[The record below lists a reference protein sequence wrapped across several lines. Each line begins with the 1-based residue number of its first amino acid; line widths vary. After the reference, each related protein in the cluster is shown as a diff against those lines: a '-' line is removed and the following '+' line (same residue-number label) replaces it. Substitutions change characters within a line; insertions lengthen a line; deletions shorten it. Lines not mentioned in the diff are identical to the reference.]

1 MYNYSYKI
9 TYNNISEKDQNE
21 KYKKEI
27 LECFNQRNYNYE
39 EIAKI
44 QDHIFNTFEENE
56 SFLKLITYYQKN
68 QTFIPMDISLKTC
81 ITLLFQ
87 FDYLFKFHDCL
98 KDLNKD
104 NKNKQGYLMNI
115 LPQIPYTN
123 RYAGFGTNVGAMKS
137 GYYHN
142 ILSNNTANIES
153 NLFNIREFD
162 LTKSKTEFKPSLN
175 TLGEQTFFSK
185 NNVFVP
191 EPLVVQKNQRPVGP
205 FSGV

>member
-1 MYNYSYKI
+1 MS
-9 TYNNISEKDQNE
+9 
-21 KYKKEI
+21 
-27 LECFNQRNYNYE
+27 
-39 EIAKI
+39 
-44 QDHIFNTFEENE
+44 
-56 SFLKLITYYQKN
+56 
-68 QTFIPMDISLKTC
+68 SLKNSPGMYALEQT
-81 ITLLFQ
+81 
-87 FDYLFKFHDCL
+87 
-98 KDLNKD
+98 D

>member
-1 MYNYSYKI
+1 M
-9 TYNNISEKDQNE
+9 
-21 KYKKEI
+21 
-27 LECFNQRNYNYE
+27 
-39 EIAKI
+39 A
-44 QDHIFNTFEENE
+44 
-56 SFLKLITYYQKN
+56 
-68 QTFIPMDISLKTC
+68 SLKNSPGMYA
-81 ITLLFQ
+81 LEQ
-87 FDYLFKFHDCL
+87 
-98 KDLNKD
+98 KD
-104 NKNKQGYLMNI
+104 NKNQQGYLMNI

-162 LTKSKTEFKPSLN
+162 LTTTKTDFKPSLN
-175 TLGEQTFFSK
+175 TLKEQTFFNK